1 MKALLL
7 IDIQNDFVE
16 GGSLAVPGGNEIINL
31 VNDLQTQYQLIIAT
45 QDWHPH
51 NHASFA
57 TNHLGHKAG
66 EVIELE
72 GLDQVLWPV
81 HCVQASE
88 GAAFAPSLNMEN
100 VERIFYKGTDP
111 HIDSYSGFFDNGHR
125 KDTGLGS
132 YLKEEG
138 VHAVDIV
145 GLATDY
151 CVKFSALD
159 AVQLGFD
166 TTVIATAC
174 RGVNLQI
181 GDVAAAYET
190 MRSQGVKIG

>member
-16 GGSLAVPGGNEIINL
+16 GGSLAVPGGNKIISL
-31 VNDLQTQYQLIIAT
+31 VNELQAQYQLVVAT

-57 TNHLGHKAG
+57 ANHQSHKVG
-66 EVIELE
+66 EVIELD
-72 GLDQVLWPV
+72 GLAQVLWPV
-81 HCVQASE
+81 HCVQGSE
-88 GAAFAPSLNMEN
+88 GAEFAPSLKMNS
-100 VERIFYKGTDP
+100 VDRIFHKGTDSQ
-111 HIDSYSGFFDNGHR
+111 IDSYSGFFDNGHR

-132 YLKEEG
+132 YLKEQG

-166 TTVIATAC
+166 TTVIAAAC
-174 RGVNLQI
+174 RGVNLQA
-181 GDVAAAYET
+181 GDVETAYET
-190 MRSQGVKIG
+190 MRSQGVKIA